1 LREEDNH
8 LLGFGYFL
16 NRTLVALKVIS
27 VVRGLLVWVTQFV
40 SEVVCRIVICRGVQ
54 LRDVGRNFLLCG
66 EGCTTFLGGIL
77 LGLLVYRVSSVRWG
91 GMHDNHT
98 LDGFRTVLTRIYGC
112 LGVHP

>member
-1 LREEDNH
+1 LFKEENR
-8 LLGFGYFL
+8 LLGLG
-16 NRTLVALKVIS
+16 RSPSQTLVVPKVIS
-27 VVRGLLVWVTQFV
+27 VVRRLLIWVIQHV
-40 SEVVCRIVICRGVQ
+40 SEVVHRIVICQGVR
-54 LRDVGRNFLLCG
+54 LRDAGRNFLLCG
-66 EGCTTFLGGIL
+66 EECTTFLGGIL